1 MQLKRVLSATLWV
14 VAFSGCTM
22 NGGSIKSNPMQKF
35 TSPEDLIIQQKLNQ
49 ENGQAKAYVFD
60 WGSQQRERTVESLIP
75 RQNIGNYCQT
85 MGGRLVLAHKS
96 QLSLVKQARAKANL
110 EKSPNVMQGIGAY
123 RCLQQ
128 NKTLWLI
135 SIEPTA
141 EISHQQRRSVSLLT
155 QVMSEAEAKKFYQ
168 KTVAAKVT
176 PAKKPTV
183 DVKTPSIKTPE
194 VATVETHQN
203 PERHTD
209 TPQQQQSRL
218 YVNARR
224 DINGGKNLVNAC
236 NSAQRAYN
244 YGKLQGTEGTRV
256 YTESGM
262 LVARCLTEISAYR
275 NRFPNAQGQAKR
287 ILQNLA
293 HNYNHTAAKSML
305 ARMK

>member
-1 MQLKRVLSATLWV
+1 
-14 VAFSGCTM
+14 
-22 NGGSIKSNPMQKF
+22 MQKF
-35 TSPEDLIIQQKLNQ
+35 ASPQDLIIQQKLNQ
-49 ENGQAKAYVFD
+49 ENGQAKNYVFD
-60 WGSQQRERTVESLIP
+60 WGSQQRDRTVESLIP
-75 RQNIGNYCQT
+75 RQNVGSYCQV

-96 QLSLVKQARAKANL
+96 QLSLVKQARAKASL

-123 RCLQQ
+123 RCLKQ
-128 NKTLWLI
+128 NQTLWLV

-141 EISHQQRRSVSLLT
+141 EIRDQQQRSVSLLT
-155 QVMSEAEAKKFYQ
+155 QVMSENEAKNFYRKSVAV
-168 KTVAAKVT
+168 KTTA
-176 PAKKPTV
+176 AKKPTV
-183 DVKTPSIKTPE
+183 ETKAPTTKVPE
-194 VATVETHQN
+194 VEAVEPAKNT
-203 PERHTD
+203 ERHVD

-224 DINGGKNLVNAC
+224 DINSGKNVVNAC

-244 YGKLQGTEGTRV
+244 YGKLQGTEGTRI

-275 NRFPNAQGQAKR
+275 SRFPNAQAQAKR

-293 HNYNHTAAKSML
+293 QNYNHAAAKSML